1 MAFKGEIPVGT
12 LNTMF
17 KTGFTVNDI
26 YRVQG
31 SGNLVPNNFAVTN
44 GDFVKWTAD
53 GWTKSDTK
61 YVTDTE
67 VSATIYTDAGRFIKA
82 KGATGGMFYPDDDP
96 SNYHLGSIILL
107 DNVLMKLTS
116 EAEQDDEGEYFF
128 VYNTT
133 DLINIV
139 MELEDRIHALE
150 VANA

>member
-67 VSATIYTDAGRFIKA
+67 VFATIYTDAGRFIKA
-82 KGATGGMFYPDDDP
+82 KGATGGSFYPDNDP

-107 DNVLMKLTS
+107 DDVLVKLTS
-116 EAEQDDEGEYFF
+116 EVEQDDEGKYYFT
-128 VYNTT
+128 YNTT

-139 MELEDRIHALE
+139 MALEDRIHALE